1 MSCDMPPELRSYLE
15 GVLDDALA
23 QTGITI
29 NHQNTRQRVLWKL
42 LKELDTF
49 VFLRI
54 RAALPP
60 SELTQLNALLEQGVT
75 EEELQAITTRA
86 IPNLQAFAQGILVD
100 FRAQYVKPSEQI
112 TRSAHGSTP
121 SVGSPG

>member
-1 MSCDMPPELRSYLE
+1 MSCDMPPELRSYLD

-23 QTGITI
+23 QIGMTI
-29 NHQNTRQRVLWKL
+29 HNQHTRQRVLWKL
-42 LKELDTF
+42 LKALDSF

-60 SELTQLNALLEQGVT
+60 AELTRLNALLERGVT
-75 EEELQAITTRA
+75 EEELQAITTRS
-86 IPNLQAFAQGILVD
+86 IPNVQAFAQEIFVD
-100 FRAQYVKPSEQI
+100 FRAHYVTPGEQI
-112 TRSAHGSTP
+112 TRSTHGSAP

>member
-1 MSCDMPPELRSYLE
+1 MYCDMPPELRSYLE

-49 VFLRI
+49 IFLRI
-54 RAALPP
+54 RASLPP
-60 SELTQLNALLEQGVT
+60 SELTKFHALLERGVT
-75 EEELQAITTRA
+75 EEELQAITTRC
-86 IPNLQAFAQGILVD
+86 IPNVQAFAHGILMD
-100 FRAQYVKPSEQI
+100 FRAQYVKPSEQS
-112 TRSAHGSTP
+112 TRSTHGSAP
-121 SVGSPG
+121 SVASPG

>member
-23 QTGITI
+23 QIGMTI
-29 NHQNTRQRVLWKL
+29 HNQHTRQRVLWKL
-42 LKELDTF
+42 LKELDSC
-49 VFLRI
+49 VFLRV

-60 SELTQLNALLEQGVT
+60 SELT
-75 EEELQAITTRA
+75 RS
-86 IPNLQAFAQGILVD
+86 IPNVQAFAQEIFAD
-100 FRAQYVKPSEQI
+100 FRAHYVTPSEQI
-112 TRSAHGSTP
+112 TRSAP